1 MSPKPAD
8 VFFIAGEASGDLE
21 ASLLA
26 TAFDALQPGARLAA
40 VGGHSLR
47 SAGATVVYDSTELAS
62 LGPLSVIPKLPLLYG
77 ILCWLDMRLRKEPPR
92 VLVPVDAGG
101 FNLPLLRR
109 LHRNGYAGTVLY
121 YFPPGAWVDNERQAR
136 SVAAHSLPLTPFVHQ
151 RDFYRSLGLSI
162 EHFGH
167 PLVSVISARTPA
179 ETAAAK
185 SGAKTPLIA
194 ILPGS
199 RREEVGR
206 FLPVLALAA
215 QRMRAACDARFVI
228 VASSAARAMQI
239 ERLWRSV
246 AGPQDA
252 EIQRAGAVDVVKRAQ
267 LAWTA
272 SGTAVLETAL
282 CAVPQVAFYAIS
294 AGQYRIARR
303 KVPAHLMHTI
313 TLPNLVLG
321 RRIVPELLQS
331 DFSADNL
338 VNESTRLLDD
348 ETSIRRQLDGYAE
361 LRAALGPPDALQQIA
376 AFVSAVWQR
385 STAGA

>member
-1 MSPKPAD
+1 LSLAPAD
-8 VFFIAGEASGDLE
+8 VFFVAGEASGDLE

-26 TAFDALQPGARLAA
+26 KALVALQPESRVAA

-47 SAGATVVYDSTELAS
+47 TAGAAVVYDSTELAS

-77 ILCWLDMRLRKEPPR
+77 ILCWLDTRLRRQPPR
-92 VLVPVDAGG
+92 LLVPVDAGG

-109 LHRNGYAGTVLY
+109 LRRHGYDGTVLY

-136 SVAAHSLPLTPFVHQ
+136 AVAAHALALTPFTHQ
-151 RDFYRSLGLSI
+151 RDFYRRLGLPI

-167 PLVSVISARTPA
+167 PLVSVIAARTP
-179 ETAAAK
+179 EEAAAAT
-185 SGAKTPLIA
+185 SESASPLIA

-199 RREEVGR
+199 RQEEVAR
-206 FLPVLALAA
+206 FLPTLARAA
-215 QRMRAACDARFVI
+215 QRMRAASRARFII
-228 VASSAARAMQI
+228 VASSGARAAQI
-239 ERLWRSV
+239 AALWPRF

-252 EIQRAGAVDVVKRAQ
+252 QIERTPAVDVVKRAQ

-294 AGQYRIARR
+294 RMQYRIARR
-303 KVPAHLMHTI
+303 KVPAHLMRTI

-321 RRIVPELLQS
+321 RLIVPELLQS
-331 DFSADNL
+331 DFTPDNL
-338 VNESTRLLDD
+338 VKESLQLVEDQTVV
-348 ETSIRRQLDGYAE
+348 SRQLDGYAE
-361 LRAALGPPDALQQIA
+361 LRAALGPNDALQQIA
-376 AFVSAVWQR
+376 AFVSSVLQR
-385 STAGA
+385 SPARA

>member
-1 MSPKPAD
+1 MRLAPAD
-8 VFFIAGEASGDLE
+8 VFFVAGEASGDFE

-26 TAFDALQPGARLAA
+26 KALVALQPDTRMAA
-40 VGGHSLR
+40 VGGLSLR
-47 SAGATVVYDSTELAS
+47 TAGAAVVYDSTELAS

-77 ILCWLDMRLRKEPPR
+77 ILCWLDMRLRRQPPR
-92 VLVPVDAGG
+92 LLVPVDAGG

-109 LHRNGYAGTVLY
+109 LRRNGYGGKALY
-121 YFPPGAWVDNERQAR
+121 YFPPGAWVDDEGQAR
-136 SVAAHSLPLTPFVHQ
+136 AVAAHSLALTPFAHQ
-151 RDFYRSLGLSI
+151 RDFYRRLGLPV

-179 ETAAAK
+179 ETAAAT
-185 SGAKTPLIA
+185 SEGAPPLIA

-199 RREEVGR
+199 RQEEVAR
-206 FLPVLALAA
+206 FLPTLAAAA
-215 QRMRAACDARFVI
+215 QRMRAACAARFVI
-228 VASSAARAMQI
+228 VASSGARAEQI
-239 ERLWRSV
+239 ARLWPRV

-252 EIQRAGAVDVVKRAQ
+252 EVERAPAVHVVKRAQ

-294 AGQYRIARR
+294 SMQYRIARR
-303 KVPAHLMHTI
+303 KVPAHLMRTI

-331 DFSADNL
+331 DFRPENL
-338 VNESTRLLDD
+338 VTESLQLLGDQ
-348 ETSIRRQLDGYAE
+348 TAVSRQLDGYAE
-361 LRAALGPPDALQQIA
+361 LRAALGPNDALQHIA
-376 AFVSAVWQR
+376 AFVSSLLQR
-385 STAGA
+385 SPARA